1 MVLIERSAL
10 LKKLSM
16 NPYFLDENRDVYIPL
31 SDVRRIINQMPGI
44 EADSY
49 AQESQSSTGAVFAHI
64 ATALAR
70 DYTDLYYVDMQTG
83 AYIEYHIDD
92 ESGALTEA
100 RRGTDF
106 FESCKRE
113 AKLCVHPEDQAAFI
127 KAMNRQFLTE
137 ALDRTR
143 VFEMTYRRVKR
154 GTSYYV
160 RMKVTRM
167 KGDSR
172 YIVIGVTDT
181 DE

>member
-16 NPYFLDENRDVYIPL
+16 NPYFLDENQDVYIPL

-44 EADSY
+44 DADSY

-70 DYTDLYYVDMQTG
+70 GYADLYYVDMQTD

-92 ESGALTEA
+92 ESGVLTEA

-160 RMKVTRM
+160 RMKVSRM

-172 YIVIGVTDT
+172 YIVIGVTDI